1 MVYARGYLDVIGRY
15 LVRPA
20 IDVEHPPLVPVSPLM
35 EQPPS
40 VKHGT
45 VAATGS
51 ATAG

>member
-20 IDVEHPPLVPVSPLM
+20 IDVEHPPFVPVSPVM
-35 EQPPS
+35 EQPSS
-40 VKHGT
+40 VKRGT
-45 VAATGS
+45 GTATGA